1 MAFPCVKFLKNKAA
15 GTIIGC
21 GLVLGT
27 YKMGL
32 DAEFGD
38 RLEKDIKSGNFEK
51 TYPDGYHKECILADF
66 EGTGHLEAFKVWS

>member
-1 MAFPCVKFLKNKAA
+1 MGSIL
-15 GTIIGC
+15 GC

-38 RLEKDIKSGNFEK
+38 RLEKDIKSGNFTK
-51 TYPDGYHKECILADF
+51 TYPDGYHKECIMAEF
-66 EGTGHLEAFKVWS
+66 EGKGHKFPKSELQ